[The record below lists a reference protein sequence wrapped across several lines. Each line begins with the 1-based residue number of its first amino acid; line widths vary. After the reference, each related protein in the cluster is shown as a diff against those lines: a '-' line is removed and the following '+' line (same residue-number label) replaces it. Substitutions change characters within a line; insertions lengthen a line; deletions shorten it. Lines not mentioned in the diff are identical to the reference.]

1 MGDLLTIL
9 VVGAVAG
16 WLGSLLMKGKKL
28 AIGAYLVLGIIGAF
42 VGDAVFSV
50 LGFTASGLPARI
62 IMATVGAMIV
72 IWLVNAIWKP
82 R

>member
-1 MGDLLTIL
+1 MDLLTLL

-16 WLGSLLMKGKKL
+16 WLASLLMKGKKL
-28 AIGAYLVLGIIGAF
+28 AIGAYLVLGILGAF
-42 VGDAVFSV
+42 VGNGIFGV
-50 LGFTASGLPARI
+50 LGLGAYSLPAHI
-62 IMATVGAMIV
+62 IVATVGAMIV